1 MHPNTRRVLRTA
13 PLAVV
18 LALSVG
24 ACASPWASGPNS
36 ASTSSTAANK
46 AANSADAP
54 AVPVAAPAG
63 NTPAAAVPAPGQ
75 PAPAAAGGADGL
87 PPATAL
93 SAADQAEY
101 CKRTSPLEV
110 ALPSE
115 DGRRQPTADLKAQ
128 AQIWAELTSYT
139 PAGLRND
146 VALLAIDYRA
156 LADGSR
162 TLPQVDGEVRTS
174 FGRVVDYRNLIC
186 LTEEE
191 RQKQAGN

>member
-24 ACASPWASGPNS
+24 ACASPWASGSNS
-36 ASTSSTAANK
+36 TSTSSTAANK
-46 AANSADAP
+46 AANSA
-54 AVPVAAPAG
+54 AAP
-63 NTPAAAVPAPGQ
+63 P
-75 PAPAAAGGADGL
+75 DGL

-101 CKRTSPLEV
+101 CNRTSPLDV

-115 DGRRQPTADLKAQ
+115 DGRRQPTADLLQQ
-128 AQIWAELTSYT
+128 AQIWTDLAPHT

-162 TLPQVDGEVRTS
+162 TLPQVDTDVHTS
-174 FGRVVDYRNLIC
+174 FTRVMDYRNLIC

>member
-1 MHPNTRRVLRTA
+1 MHPNTRRALRTA

-18 LALSVG
+18 LALSEG
-24 ACASPWASGPNS
+24 ACAAPWASGSNS
-36 ASTSSTAANK
+36 TSTSSTAA
-46 AANSADAP
+46 AGA
-54 AVPVAAPAG
+54 AAP
-63 NTPAAAVPAPGQ
+63 AAVPAPGQ

-101 CKRTSPLEV
+101 CNRTSPLDV

-115 DGRRQPTADLKAQ
+115 DGRRQPTADLLQQ
-128 AQIWAELTSYT
+128 AQIWTDLAPHT

-162 TLPQVDGEVRTS
+162 TLPQVDTDVHTS
-174 FGRVVDYRNLIC
+174 FTRVMDYRNLIC

>member
-1 MHPNTRRVLRTA
+1 VLRTA
-13 PLAVV
+13 PLAMV

-24 ACASPWASGPNS
+24 ACASPWASGSNS
-36 ASTSSTAANK
+36 TSTSSTAANK
-46 AANSADAP
+46 AANNADAP

-63 NTPAAAVPAPGQ
+63 NIPAAAPPAT
-75 PAPAAAGGADGL
+75 PAPAAA
-87 PPATAL
+87 AL

-101 CKRTSPLEV
+101 CNRTSPLDV

-115 DGRRQPTADLKAQ
+115 DGRRQPTADLMQQ
-128 AQIWAELTSYT
+128 AQIWTDLAPHT

-162 TLPQVDGEVRTS
+162 TLPQVDTDVHTS
-174 FGRVVDYRNLIC
+174 FTRVMDYHNLIC

>member
-24 ACASPWASGPNS
+24 ACASPWASGSNS
-36 ASTSSTAANK
+36 TSTSSTAANK
-46 AANSADAP
+46 AANSA
-54 AVPVAAPAG
+54 AAP
-63 NTPAAAVPAPGQ
+63 P
-75 PAPAAAGGADGL
+75 DGL

-93 SAADQAEY
+93 SATDQAEY
-101 CKRTSPLEV
+101 CNRTSPLDV

-115 DGRRQPTADLKAQ
+115 DGRRQPTADLIQQ
-128 AQIWAELTSYT
+128 AQIWTDLAPHT

-162 TLPQVDGEVRTS
+162 TLPQVDTDVHTS
-174 FGRVVDYRNLIC
+174 FTRVMDYRNLIC

>member
-1 MHPNTRRVLRTA
+1 MHPNTRRVPRTA

-18 LALSVG
+18 LALSLG
-24 ACASPWASGPNS
+24 ACASPWASGSNS
-36 ASTSSTAANK
+36 TSTSSTAANK

-54 AVPVAAPAG
+54 TVPVAAPAG
-63 NTPAAAVPAPGQ
+63 NIPAA
-75 PAPAAAGGADGL
+75 
-87 PPATAL
+87 AL

-101 CKRTSPLEV
+101 CNRTSPLDV

-115 DGRRQPTADLKAQ
+115 DGRRQPTADLLQQ
-128 AQIWAELTSYT
+128 AQIWTDLAPHT

-162 TLPQVDGEVRTS
+162 TLPQVDTDVHTS
-174 FGRVVDYRNLIC
+174 FTRVMDYRNLIC